1 MWFDLTLEARDGSRH
16 SVRYNPHSS
25 DCEGLPLPVEPGIFA
40 PVPRVAKDKPLGKSR
55 APRILKIQL
64 GLSCNYACSYCS
76 QAFQIADA
84 TVSKLADV
92 EYFLTQLD
100 GWIAD
105 APEKIELW
113 GGEPFLYWAKIKRLV
128 PALAGRFPKAAFFII
143 TNGSLLDREKLDFIA
158 AHDIAITIS
167 HDGPGQHLRGP
178 DPLDDP
184 DKRRWI
190 EALLAEL
197 PDKTGFNAVLTRA
210 HHDLRALK
218 AWFAEKVGPDIVVGL
233 EGVVNVYDAA
243 TALGTGRF
251 EPFELNSLT
260 RSIFEALVEDPNAFG
275 LGARIDEF
283 YASIR
288 RRRPIAA
295 LGQKCG
301 MDREDSIAVDLR
313 GNVMTC
319 QNTGAK
325 GVHKIGH
332 VADFE
337 AIALDTATHF
347 AFRPECMSCPVVQL
361 CKGSCMFLEG
371 VFFAQSCAN
380 EFAFNMGVL
389 MAAVWHLTG
398 MVVVGVD
405 VTGRGGPTGSA
416 GRLDGRAH
424 RSGP

>member
-16 SVRYNPHSS
+16 SVRYNPHTSE
-25 DCEGLPLPVEPGIFA
+25 CEGLPLPVERGSFA
-40 PVPRVAKDKPLGKSR
+40 PVARVAKDKPIGKSR

-92 EYFLTQLD
+92 EHFLTQLD
-100 GWIAD
+100 GWITD

-128 PALAGRFPKAAFFII
+128 PALAARFTTATFSII
-143 TNGSLLDREKLDFIA
+143 TNGSLLDREKLDFIST
-158 AHDIAITIS
+158 HDIAITIS

-178 DPLDDP
+178 DPFDDP
-184 DKRRWI
+184 DKRHWI
-190 EALLAEL
+190 QTLLAER
-197 PDKTGFNAVLTRA
+197 PEKTGFNAVLTRQ

-218 AWFAEKVGPDIVVGL
+218 AWFAENVGPDVFVGL

-243 TALGTGRF
+243 TAIGTGRF
-251 EPFELNSLT
+251 EPAELNSLT
-260 RSIFEALVEDPNAFG
+260 RSIFKALVEDPNAFG
-275 LGARIDEF
+275 LGERINEF
-283 YASIR
+283 YASIQ
-288 RRRPIAA
+288 RRRPIEA

-301 MDREDSIAVDLR
+301 MDSQDAIAVDLH

-332 VADFE
+332 VAEFDG
-337 AIALDTATHF
+337 IALDTATHF
-347 AFRPECMSCPVVQL
+347 AFRVECMSCPVVQL

-371 VFFAQSCAN
+371 EFFKQSCAN
-380 EFAFNMGVL
+380 EFAFNMGIM

-398 MVVVGVD
+398 MVVVGVKGE
-405 VTGRGGPTGSA
+405 TGRENGA
-416 GRLDGRAH
+416 G
-424 RSGP
+424 